1 MFHYSLLKLEYENRF
16 QLIIHLF
23 FINVNKKSNIFKI
36 NVIYI
41 IVNKSKGEI
50 KRMTIDEKNQKTVHN
65 VIMENRKSL
74 TISGVTDVDSF
85 DERCISLYTQ
95 MGELVIRG
103 RDLHINSMSVETGD
117 MTIDGDIWALNYGDK
132 DKRGTVSLLGKL
144 FR

>member
-1 MFHYSLLKLEYENRF
+1 MNSEEKNT
-16 QLIIHLF
+16 
-23 FINVNKKSNIFKI
+23 KSN
-36 NVIYI
+36 
-41 IVNKSKGEI
+41 
-50 KRMTIDEKNQKTVHN
+50 HN
-65 VIMENRKSL
+65 IIMENRSSL

-95 MGELVIRG
+95 LGELVIRG

-132 DKRGTVSLLGKL
+132 DKRGSASFLGKL